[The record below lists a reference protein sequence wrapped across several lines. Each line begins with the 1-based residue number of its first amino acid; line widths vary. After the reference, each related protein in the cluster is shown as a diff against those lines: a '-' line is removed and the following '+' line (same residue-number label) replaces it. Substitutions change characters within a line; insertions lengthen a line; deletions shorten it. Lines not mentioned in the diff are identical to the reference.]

1 MPATACWQDGRE
13 TVPLLAWFVL
23 STVLFCFLFGSTEQ
37 IEEMITIH
45 HDHWLFTTVV
55 FNTIT
60 LYAIITIITVMD
72 TQSASSCLCM
82 CIYAFVCTFVHLRV
96 YVFSA
101 QSLSSQRRSW
111 AELIAWG

>member
-1 MPATACWQDGRE
+1 M
-13 TVPLLAWFVL
+13 V
-23 STVLFCFLFGSTEQ
+23 
-37 IEEMITIH
+37 TIH
-45 HDHWLFTTVV
+45 HDHWLFTIVV

-72 TQSASSCLCM
+72 TQSACLCM
-82 CIYAFVCTFVHLRV
+82 CIYAFVCTLVHLCV
-96 YVFSA
+96 YMFSA